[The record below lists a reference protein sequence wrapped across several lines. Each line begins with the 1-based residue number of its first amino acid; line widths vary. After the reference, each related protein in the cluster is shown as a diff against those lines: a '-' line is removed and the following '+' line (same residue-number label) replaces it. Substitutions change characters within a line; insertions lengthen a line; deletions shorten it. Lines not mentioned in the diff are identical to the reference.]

1 MSRLLAT
8 VAAVAVVLSSFA
20 VNTNIALGHERRAV
34 GPYTFV
40 VGWINEPSYVNL
52 LNSLD
57 LTVTETNGG
66 KAVEGLDKTLKV
78 DLAYGGSSQT
88 QPLTIAARF
97 GLPGKYSGYV
107 IPTKVGDYTFHI
119 TGTVGTMNVDEKFES
134 GPGRFGTIESTDPLQ
149 YPQKLV
155 SNSDLAA
162 RLDQLQTLVIAGV
175 VVGALALLV
184 SIGGLAMRP
193 RGVRT

>member
-8 VAAVAVVLSSFA
+8 LAAAAVIVSSFL
-20 VNTNIALGHERRAV
+20 VNTNVALGHERRAV

-66 KAVEGLDKTLKV
+66 KAVEGLEKTLKA
-78 DLAYGGSSQT
+78 DLTFGGSST
-88 QPLTIAARF
+88 PQPLTLAARF

-107 IPTKVGDYTFHI
+107 MPTKVGDYTFHI

-134 GPGRFGTIESTDPLQ
+134 GPGRFGSIESTDPLQ
-149 YPQKLV
+149 YPQKVV

-162 RLDQLQTLVIAGV
+162 RLDSIQTLVVVGIAIAGI
-175 VVGALALLV
+175 ALLLGV
-184 SIGGLAMRP
+184 GGLVAR
-193 RGVRT
+193 RR

>member
-8 VAAVAVVLSSFA
+8 LAAAAVIVSSFA
-20 VNTNIALGHERRAV
+20 INTNVALGHERRAV

-66 KAVEGLDKTLKV
+66 KAVEGLDKTLKA
-78 DLAYGGSSQT
+78 DLTFGGST
-88 QPLTIAARF
+88 TPQPLTLAARF

-107 IPTKVGDYTFHI
+107 VPTKVGDYSFHI
-119 TGTVGTMNVDEKFES
+119 TGTIGTMNIDEKFES
-134 GPGRFGTIESTDPLQ
+134 GPGRFGSIESTDTLQ
-149 YPQKLV
+149 YPQKVV
-155 SNSDLAA
+155 SNADLVA
-162 RLDQLQTLVIAGV
+162 RLDSIQTLVIAGIV
-175 VVGALALLV
+175 IAGVALVLSA
-184 SIGGLAMRP
+184 GGMLMR
-193 RGVRT
+193 RR

>member
-8 VAAVAVVLSSFA
+8 LAAAAVIVSSFL
-20 VNTNIALGHERRAV
+20 VNTNVALGHERRAV

-66 KAVEGLDKTLKV
+66 KAVEGLEKTLKA
-78 DLAYGGSSQT
+78 DLTFGGSST
-88 QPLTIAARF
+88 PQPLTLAARF

-107 IPTKVGDYTFHI
+107 MPTKVGDYTFHI

-134 GPGRFGTIESTDPLQ
+134 GPGRFGSIESTDPLQ
-149 YPQKLV
+149 YPQKVV

-162 RLDQLQTLVIAGV
+162 RLDSIQTLVVVSIAIAGI
-175 VVGALALLV
+175 ALLLAV
-184 SIGGLAMRP
+184 GGLVMR
-193 RGVRT
+193 RR